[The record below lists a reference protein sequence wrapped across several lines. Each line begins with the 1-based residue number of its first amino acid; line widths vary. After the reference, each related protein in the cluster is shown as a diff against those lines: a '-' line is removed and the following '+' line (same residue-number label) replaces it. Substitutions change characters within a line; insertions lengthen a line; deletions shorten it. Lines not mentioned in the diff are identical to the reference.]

1 MERDIFATA
10 FKMSKSKPNSAIFI
24 HDSPAEIREKVD
36 KAFCPS
42 QVSFNPILNWAKHPI
57 FWGQDEGEL
66 RVARPA
72 KFGGNK
78 NYYSYRQ
85 LEGDYK
91 NGQLHPQDLK
101 TAVADWLVVKLAP
114 VREHF
119 TSAAPREV

>member
-42 QVSFNPILNWAKHPI
+42 QVSFNPILNWAKHLV

-78 NYYSYRQ
+78 NYYFYCQ
-85 LEGDYK
+85 LEGDY
-91 NGQLHPQDLK
+91 
-101 TAVADWLVVKLAP
+101 
-114 VREHF
+114 
-119 TSAAPREV
+119 